1 MSRAVIAEKATHA
14 GERAREMLDNSGGVV
29 SRARSLVSG
38 DAQFFTAQP
47 KIDQIRKD
55 LESDSIQEK
64 KDAMKRVI
72 AQICK
77 GNDMSILFADVVKNI
92 LIQSIELRKLIYY
105 FIVHYAED
113 RPNEALLAI
122 SAFQKD
128 LVDPSMHVR
137 SLALRML
144 SSIRIP
150 AIHPVVMLAVKKSCS
165 DMSPI
170 VRKTAAISLSQIH
183 SVTNGEESIDVMTD
197 LIGQLIGDRSPEVQG
212 AAALSMMEICPNR
225 MDLIHRHFRKLCRSM
240 IEADPW
246 AQTVILHILLRYAR
260 TQFLDPNVKHEKKKD
275 PKEEE
280 KKADENSDTD
290 SSEDE
295 KERRYRNRSELQQD
309 LQMDPDHRL
318 LLSAVKPMLMSMNR
332 AVVIG
337 AASLYFHIA
346 PVSEFDFCVKP
357 LLRLLGDTLEGH
369 AVVLSAIHTFVLS
382 RPEPFIPHVKEFFVN
397 AEDNIHVRELKIRIM
412 SKLATPHN
420 FTAVVH
426 EFRSYLRSFDILK
439 VVAAIRGLSLVAC
452 SVADS
457 ATPIMRL
464 VTPMLSHKNADV
476 VTESVVVLRQL
487 VVQGTNDKTHTCR
500 IVHKLLQ
507 QVMAGEIKSAT
518 ARASIVWLVGENIPV
533 HTVIAT
539 AAPDCF
545 RSFVRTFT
553 QEDPQVKKQVLML
566 GSKIW
571 LHLDGEGQLADRF
584 KKMFFYVLELVKFDN
599 DYDVRDRGR
608 IVECALDRTS
618 TSFASLKAAILAPKP
633 LPQQNDPFLEKAKY
647 QLGSL
652 SHLIGNALLG
662 YQELPPWP
670 ETQPDPTARDPP
682 QEVRSLSP
690 STQSSYSSSDYNE
703 SESSSSEES
712 SDAASSSAAS
722 SSSDSDSS
730 ASSSASSSDSSAPKK
745 KKVVATKKIAAKP
758 AVVAVKKA
766 VVIARVVTTG
776 AKPQPKPAAAAAVA
790 VAAAGVAATTA
801 APPKQEDAKVAEE
814 QEEQTTIT
822 PEPQADEPAAASEHD
837 AEEAEEEKRDE
848 EAAEDADDDDN

>member
-14 GERAREMLDNSGGVV
+14 GERAREMLDNSGSVV

-38 DAQFFTAQP
+38 DAQFFSAQP
-47 KIDQIRKD
+47 KLDQIRKD
-55 LESDSIQEK
+55 LDSDSIQEK

-77 GNDMSILFADVVKNI
+77 GNDMSIIFADVVKNI

-105 FIVHYAED
+105 YIVHYAED

-144 SSIRIP
+144 SSIRIA
-150 AIHPVVMLAVKKSCS
+150 AIHPVVMVAVKKCAT

-183 SVTNGEESIDVMTD
+183 SVTGGEESIEVMTE
-197 LIGQLIGDRSPEVQG
+197 LIGQFLGDRSPEVQG
-212 AAALSMMEICPNR
+212 AGALSMVEICPGR
-225 MDLIHRHFRKLCRSM
+225 MDLIHRHFRKLCRCLV
-240 IEADPW
+240 EADPW

-260 TQFLDPNVKHEKKKD
+260 TQFLDPNVKHEKKKEPAAD
-275 PKEEE
+275 S
-280 KKADENSDTD
+280 KKAEDDDSDTS
-290 SSEDE
+290 SSESE
-295 KERRYRNRSELQQD
+295 NERRFRNRSELQQD

-318 LLSAVKPMLMSMNR
+318 LLSAVKPLLLSMNR
-332 AVVIG
+332 AVVI
-337 AASLYFHIA
+337 ASASLYFHVA

-357 LLRLLGDTLEGH
+357 LLRLLGDNLEGH

-382 RPEPFIPHVKEFFVN
+382 RPEPFIAHVKEFFVN
-397 AEDNIHVRELKIRIM
+397 AEDNIQVRELKIRIM
-412 SKLATPHN
+412 SKLATQSN

-426 EFRSYLRSFDILK
+426 EFRSYLRSFDVEK

-452 SVADS
+452 SVSDS

-487 VVQGTNDKTHTCR
+487 VVQGTNDKAHTCR

-507 QVMAGEIKSAT
+507 QVMVGEIKSAT
-518 ARASIVWLVGENIPV
+518 ARASILWLVGENIPV
-533 HTVIAT
+533 HSVIAT

-545 RSFVRTFT
+545 RSFVRNFT
-553 QEDPQVKKQVLML
+553 KEDPQVKKQVLML

-608 IVECALDRTS
+608 IVECAVDRS
-618 TSFASLKAAILAPKP
+618 SSSFASLKAAMLAPKP

-662 YQELPPWP
+662 YQELPLWP
-670 ETQPDPTARDPP
+670 ETQPDPTVRDPP
-682 QEVRSLSP
+682 QEIRSLSP
-690 STQSSYSSSDYNE
+690 STQSSYSSSDYSDDNSDSTA
-703 SESSSSEES
+703 SEDDEPSSGSSS
-712 SDAASSSAAS
+712 DAS
-722 SSSDSDSS
+722 SSSSASS
-730 ASSSASSSDSSAPKK
+730 ASSGSSDSSAPKK
-745 KKVVATKKIAAKP
+745 KKAVVSKKIASKP
-758 AVVAVKKA
+758 PVVVAVKKA
-766 VVIARVVTTG
+766 IVISRVVPG
-776 AKPQPKPAAAAAVA
+776 AKPQPKAAPAPNVEKTEAKTADVPKPDEEPEKEAERPKVDEVPASEPEE
-790 VAAAGVAATTA
+790 VAATDENNDSESEK
-801 APPKQEDAKVAEE
+801 PEE
-814 QEEQTTIT
+814 VND
-822 PEPQADEPAAASEHD
+822 DE
-837 AEEAEEEKRDE
+837 EEA
-848 EAAEDADDDDN
+848 N

>member
-1 MSRAVIAEKATHA
+1 MSRAVMAEKATHA
-14 GERAREMLDNSGGVV
+14 GERAREMLDNSGSVV

-38 DAQFFTAQP
+38 DAQFFTSQP
-47 KIDQIRKD
+47 KVDQIRKD

-77 GNDMSILFADVVKNI
+77 GNDMSILFADVVKNV

-240 IEADPW
+240 VEADPW
-246 AQTVILHILLRYAR
+246 AQTVIMHILLRYAR
-260 TQFLDPNVKHEKKKD
+260 TQFLDPNVKREKKKD
-275 PKEEE
+275 SKEDE
-280 KKADENSDTD
+280 KKSGEEDDSDTD
-290 SSEDE
+290 SSDDE

-309 LQMDPDHRL
+309 LQMDSDHRL
-318 LLSAVKPMLMSMNR
+318 LLAAVKPLLLSMNR

-337 AASLYFHIA
+337 AASLYFHVA

-357 LLRLLGDTLEGH
+357 LLRLLGESLEGH

-412 SKLATPHN
+412 SKLATPNN

-426 EFRSYLRSFDILK
+426 EFRSYLRSFDIQK

-608 IVECALDRTS
+608 IVECALDRAS
-618 TSFASLKAAILAPKP
+618 TSFASLKTAILAPKP

-670 ETQPDPTARDPP
+670 ETQPDPTTRDPP
-682 QEVRSLSP
+682 QEVRSVSP

-703 SESSSSEES
+703 SEPSSSDESSDEASSSE
-712 SDAASSSAAS
+712 AA
-722 SSSDSDSS
+722 SSSDSDAS
-730 ASSSASSSDSSAPKK
+730 SSSASSSDSSSPKTR
-745 KKVVATKKIAAKP
+745 KVVATKKIAAKP
-758 AVVAVKKA
+758 AAAVVAVKKA

-776 AKPQPKPAAAAAVA
+776 AKPLPKPAVATAVAPVVAAPPKAEESVKEVSEPVEADEPTNEEPPAAAAAA
-790 VAAAGVAATTA
+790 AAAGDSDSDHD
-801 APPKQEDAKVAEE
+801 KKEDV
-814 QEEQTTIT
+814 
-822 PEPQADEPAAASEHD
+822 
-837 AEEAEEEKRDE
+837 
-848 EAAEDADDDDN
+848 EAADDEDDN